1 VTTTQAIR
9 LLSAAKVRH
18 LLATKRWRRVCR
30 GVLVAHDGDLTID
43 ATNWVAVLAAGPGAV
58 LAGAAAARAGGLR
71 GAWRRDAIDVLVP
84 GHRHGPD
91 LRRRLPLGM
100 PGVRV
105 RRSDVL
111 PPDDVQRARPTR
123 TSMARS
129 VVDAAQW
136 SRTSDEARMLVAS
149 ACQQRLVTPQ
159 EVLAV
164 VGRLPRARRRRL
176 ATQTAADAAGGAQ
189 SLAEIDFVRLCRRH
203 RLPPPDLQE
212 RRKDS
217 SGRIRYLDAYWRAF
231 RVQAEVD
238 GAHHMEVRH
247 WEADMDRQNDVWIG
261 GDVIVRFTAAGV
273 RNRPDRVA
281 AKLRRALVEAD
292 RRGSTPGGGV
302 SCSGR
307 RRISVPRLIDLE
319 PAHRKAGVR

>member
-1 VTTTQAIR
+1 
-9 LLSAAKVRH
+9 
-18 LLATKRWRRVCR
+18 
-30 GVLVAHDGDLTID
+30 
-43 ATNWVAVLAAGPGAV
+43 
-58 LAGAAAARAGGLR
+58 LAGLAAARAGGLR
-71 GAWRRDAIDVLVP
+71 GGWQRDAIDVLVP
-84 GHRHGPD
+84 GHRRGPD
-91 LRRRLPLGM
+91 PRRRLPLDM

-105 RRSDVL
+105 RRSVVL
-111 PPDDVQRARPTR
+111 PPDDIQRAGPTR

-136 SRTSDEARMLVAS
+136 SRTSDEARVLVAS

-164 VGRLPRARRRRL
+164 VDRLPRARRRRL
-176 ATQTAADAAGGAQ
+176 VTQTAADAAGGAE

-261 GDVIVRFTAAGV
+261 GDVIVRFTAAAV

-281 AKLRRALVEAD
+281 AKLRRALVEA
-292 RRGSTPGGGV
+292 GWQE
-302 SCSGR
+302 
-307 RRISVPRLIDLE
+307 I
-319 PAHRKAGVR
+319 